1 MPDEMA
7 YPDRTRYFVPYDE
20 QPVPLT
26 IQTIGHK
33 ANDLA
38 VNLVAAGGDGDGG
51 DDDDN
56 HDIVVI
62 GSGQGRDGTIINDDK
77 DSNNDDA
84 VVAQHREYDAHS
96 DMQNLLIIV
105 PRVKL
110 RNRTVDDGTSY

>member
-1 MPDEMA
+1 M
-7 YPDRTRYFVPYDE
+7 Y
-20 QPVPLT
+20 L
-26 IQTIGHK
+26 
-33 ANDLA
+33 ANA
-38 VNLVAAGGDGDGG
+38 TFTAAA
-51 DDDDN
+51 
-56 HDIVVI
+56 
-62 GSGQGRDGTIINDDK
+62 STTTTIINDDK